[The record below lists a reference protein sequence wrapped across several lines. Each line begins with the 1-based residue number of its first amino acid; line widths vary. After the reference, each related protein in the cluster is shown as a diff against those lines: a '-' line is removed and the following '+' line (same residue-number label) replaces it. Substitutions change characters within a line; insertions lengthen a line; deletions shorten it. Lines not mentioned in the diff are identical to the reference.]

1 MFKIKMQGQYGGKD
15 DKRLGR
21 VVGDMWKEYGFRN
34 GIMRGY
40 WVSIRLFNQCRKK
53 LMYVRSLSFAKFL
66 LTRVSMLV
74 SRSNLCRY
82 QSHSR

>member
-40 WVSIRLFNQCRKK
+40 WVSIRLLNQ
-53 LMYVRSLSFAKFL
+53 
-66 LTRVSMLV
+66 
-74 SRSNLCRY
+74 
-82 QSHSR
+82 